1 MKAESAILFEASA
14 RGLNSKSLL
23 TFVNSACRAAGLRG
37 SVSVLISNSLRLREL
52 NFRHRAKNA
61 ATDVLSFPTGELRNG
76 WAGDIVIS
84 RDIAAAN
91 ARALGHSLSKEIRI
105 LILHGILHLAGYDH
119 EKDHGEMEQKEA
131 ALRKKM
137 GLPTGLIQRTLESAK
152 SAGGNWSS
160 AKLRSSS
167 NSQRPRT
174 NNNQRRKTT

>member
-37 SVSVLISNSLRLREL
+37 SVSVLISNSLRLRDL

-61 ATDVLSFPTGELRNG
+61 ATDVLSFPSGELGNG
-76 WAGDIVIS
+76 FAGDIVIS
-84 RDIAAAN
+84 HDIAAAN
-91 ARALGHSLSKEIRI
+91 AHALGHSLSEEIRI

-119 EKDHGEMEQKEA
+119 ENDHGEMEQKEA
-131 ALRKKM
+131 VLRNKM
-137 GLPTGLIQRTLESAK
+137 GLPTGLIERTLESAK
-152 SAGGNWSS
+152 PAVGNRSS

-167 NSQRPRT
+167 NSQRRRT
-174 NNNQRRKTT
+174 NHQRRKTT

>member
-152 SAGGNWSS
+152 PAGGNRSS
-160 AKLRSSS
+160 AKRSSS
-167 NSQRPRT
+167 NSQRART
-174 NNNQRRKTT
+174 NNQRRKTT